1 LGVPSVRVSPP
12 PVSKPGAARLIGTVA
27 KKSADKPKGAKR
39 RAELLYTSPMPT
51 TVRIKPELITER
63 RLRIEMYGLE
73 DEDIENTIRM
83 KGWAWVLARKSWAYA
98 GEPDFI
104 FRQIREV
111 VIALPDITFQED
123 SIEESIRTVKEKAR
137 SDEEREEG
145 RELLRRAF
153 EKSGQLDKA
162 ERYL

>member
-1 LGVPSVRVSPP
+1 
-12 PVSKPGAARLIGTVA
+12 
-27 KKSADKPKGAKR
+27 
-39 RAELLYTSPMPT
+39 MPT
-51 TVRIKPELITER
+51 TVRIKPEVITER

-83 KGWAWVLARKSWAYA
+83 KGWAWVLARNGWAYA

-111 VIALPDITFQED
+111 VIALPDITFRED

-137 SDEEREEG
+137 SDDELEEG
-145 RELLRRAF
+145 RALLRRAF
-153 EKSGQLDKA
+153 EKTGQIDKA
-162 ERYL
+162 EQYL